1 MIPASRQPISEKLP
15 EKPEKW
21 YMVDNPKKKI
31 YLKIKTPH
39 EQIKSLQSAV
49 LLLIDDPMEKTD
61 RRRNSKELAGGRT
74 SLEMGHLGTI
84 KRIVRPLFRHY
95 LSCALIP

>member
-61 RRRNSKELAGGRT
+61 RRRNSKELAGGKNIIGNGT
-74 SLEMGHLGTI
+74 FGHYKKDCKTA
-84 KRIVRPLFRHY
+84 F
-95 LSCALIP
+95 